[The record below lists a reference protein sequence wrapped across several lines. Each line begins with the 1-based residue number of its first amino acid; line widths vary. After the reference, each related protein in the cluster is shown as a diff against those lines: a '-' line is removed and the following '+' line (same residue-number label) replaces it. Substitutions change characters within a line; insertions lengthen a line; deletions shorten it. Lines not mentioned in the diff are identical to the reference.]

1 MRWRHLGLTLR
12 TKVLA
17 MRWPDFLPEYLF
29 LERISAISFTAE
41 GIQFV
46 EIFIPHSIMYRW
58 VPWAHRSNGN
68 VGHLAASNQAFA
80 AVLSI
85 WRQVI
90 LLEQC
95 SANVSQVIR
104 RAKNSAT
111 LIFMLSGQ
119 LSWREA
125 YPLHSSQDI
134 CQKIPPI
141 FPQFTLGL
149 RNWRTPAIPKDVD
162 ASLERTQSLL
172 GKRLSK

>member
-29 LERISAISFTAE
+29 LERISAISFAAE

-85 WRQVI
+85 
-90 LLEQC
+90 
-95 SANVSQVIR
+95 
-104 RAKNSAT
+104 
-111 LIFMLSGQ
+111 
-119 LSWREA
+119 
-125 YPLHSSQDI
+125 
-134 CQKIPPI
+134 
-141 FPQFTLGL
+141 
-149 RNWRTPAIPKDVD
+149 
-162 ASLERTQSLL
+162 
-172 GKRLSK
+172 